1 MKVLTDRRST
11 IDDARRW
18 LLAKGYSVSRN
29 AVWNYRMLIR
39 NNPAP
44 SFAFVDDADARRRL
58 SAWMKEIHGKDL
70 FAVAYLAALL
80 SGHAGIT
87 GDVRTPK
94 K

>member
-11 IDDARRW
+11 IDDAHRW
-18 LLAKGYSVSRN
+18 LLAKGYTVSRN
-29 AVWNYRMLIR
+29 AGWNYRTLIR
-39 NNPAP
+39 NNPAAL
-44 SFAFVDDADARRRL
+44 AFVDDADARRRL

-87 GDVRTPK
+87 GGVRTTK